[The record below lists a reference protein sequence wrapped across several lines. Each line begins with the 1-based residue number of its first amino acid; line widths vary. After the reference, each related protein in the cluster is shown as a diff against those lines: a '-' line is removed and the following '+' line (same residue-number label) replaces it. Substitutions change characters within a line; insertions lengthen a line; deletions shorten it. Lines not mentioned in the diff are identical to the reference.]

1 MLAAS
6 VSLYSGGV
14 SKTVAPVGHLDTVT
28 RESVVRVEKKYW
40 SYPLIEN
47 KLKGY

>member
-1 MLAAS
+1 MLPASWMLAAS

-28 RESVVRVEKKYW
+28 RESVVRVEKKY
-40 SYPLIEN
+40 
-47 KLKGY
+47 